1 MEGAKGV
8 LPLRLAQEPAEVGPS
23 SPYHESPSGEGD
35 PLRQCPHQLLHLL
48 HHGLGVGAAW
58 QLRHIQSSEA
68 RRYGDF
74 GILLLDQRQEPAE
87 NREIQLCRPLWFIL
101 VGSCRRNLGQPG
113 LLSLCLEADNTAL
126 KNSRGLHILLM

>member
-1 MEGAKGV
+1 M
-8 LPLRLAQEPAEVGPS
+8 GPS
-23 SPYHESPSGEGD
+23 SPYHESPGGEGD
-35 PLRQCPHQLLHLL
+35 PLRQRPHQLLHLL

-68 RRYGDF
+68 RRDGDLR
-74 GILLLDQRQEPAE
+74 ILLLDQRQEPAA

-101 VGSCRRNLGQPG
+101 VGSGRRDLGQPG
-113 LLSLCLEADNTAL
+113 QLSLCLEAGNTAL